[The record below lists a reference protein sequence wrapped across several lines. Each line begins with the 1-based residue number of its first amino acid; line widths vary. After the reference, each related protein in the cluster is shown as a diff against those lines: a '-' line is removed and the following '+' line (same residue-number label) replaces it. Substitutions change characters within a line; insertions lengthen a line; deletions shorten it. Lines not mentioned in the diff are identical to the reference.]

1 MKKQAKQKNQ
11 NNVPLMPY
19 IKYKVTQSTESKR
32 IVPLMQVIKF

>member
-1 MKKQAKQKNQ
+1 MKKQAKLRKQ

-32 IVPLMQVIKF
+32 IVPFMKVIKF